1 MGDVVTIRT
10 RKVLTNKLLYRK
22 QMVVEVIHPGR
33 PTVPKAD
40 IREKIAKLYKT
51 TPDTVIPFGFE
62 SKIGGGKSKGFA
74 LVYDTIDFAKKF
86 EPKYRL
92 MGLATKVEKP
102 GRKQRKERKNRQ
114 KKVRGTAKAKVSA
127 GKKSSRLSAQD
138 VQLSQRLISV
148 RRSPSS
154 IRPLQTLSFH
164 LDSSHRSEEESRR
177 GFTLVYDTFDFA
189 NKYQPEHS
197 SNHDGASTSRTSI
210 SRRKEKRRREQAPK
224 VPEPTADEIEAKEEE
239 YKKNKSEY
247 YKRRNEVKTEE
258 ARERRRVRDSETDAW
273 KKAIRDAGQSPDPK
287 RAPRYSPPPSST
299 PTPTPPPSS
308 SSSPTPTPLRRS
320 PRFQTSNN

>member
-74 LVYDTIDFAKKF
+74 LVYDTVDFAKKY

-92 MGLATKVEKP
+92 VRMGLATKVDKP

-127 GKKSSRLSAQD
+127 GKK
-138 VQLSQRLISV
+138 
-148 RRSPSS
+148 
-154 IRPLQTLSFH
+154 
-164 LDSSHRSEEESRR
+164 
-177 GFTLVYDTFDFA
+177 
-189 NKYQPEHS
+189 
-197 SNHDGASTSRTSI
+197 
-210 SRRKEKRRREQAPK
+210 
-224 VPEPTADEIEAKEEE
+224 
-239 YKKNKSEY
+239 
-247 YKRRNEVKTEE
+247 
-258 ARERRRVRDSETDAW
+258 
-273 KKAIRDAGQSPDPK
+273 
-287 RAPRYSPPPSST
+287 
-299 PTPTPPPSS
+299 
-308 SSSPTPTPLRRS
+308 
-320 PRFQTSNN
+320 